1 MFEVIKFSKKS
12 KARLGI
18 IKTFHGEI
26 KTPAFVPVATK
37 GTIKALPQIF
47 FKEIGIQL
55 AFVNT
60 YHLVNHPGA
69 EIIDKAGGIH
79 KYANLNL
86 PLMSDSG
93 GFQVFSLA
101 QKKRVKLRNDEET
114 ILVKIEEDRVVFR
127 SNFNNKELE
136 FTPEKSI
143 DYQIKIGADLV
154 MAFDECI
161 TYPTTYDYAKKATQ
175 RTHSWLL
182 RCLDYFSKNKK
193 NYQYIYG
200 IIQGS
205 VFEDLR
211 KESAKFVINQPV
223 DGIAVGG
230 VSVGES
236 KEEMRLAVNW
246 ISDYLPK
253 DKPVH
258 LLGVGRIDDIIDLVV
273 YGIDTFDCSEP
284 TRIARTGWLYQ
295 INDENNLKDFL
306 TIIDIE
312 KNIYKEN
319 FEKVDQK
326 CNCYVC
332 QNFTKAYLH
341 HLFKEKE
348 ILASVLATY
357 HNLYLM
363 ERFFEKIREEI
374 ANDKL

>member
-18 IKTFHGEI
+18 IKTSHGEI
-26 KTPAFVPVATK
+26 QTPAFVPVATK
-37 GTIKALPQIF
+37 GTIKALPQKF
-47 FKEIGIQL
+47 FKEIGIQV

-93 GFQVFSLA
+93 GFQVFSLS
-101 QKKRVKLRNDEET
+101 QKKRVKLSSGEEA
-114 ILVKIEEDRVVFR
+114 ILVKIEEDKVVFR
-127 SNFNNKELE
+127 SNFNNQELE
-136 FTPEKSI
+136 FSSEKSI
-143 DYQIKIGADLV
+143 DYQIKIGADII

-175 RTHSWLL
+175 RTHNWLL
-182 RCLDYFSKNKK
+182 RCLNYFSKNKK
-193 NYQYIYG
+193 DYQYLYG

-211 KESAKFVINQPV
+211 KESAKFVVNQPV
-223 DGIAVGG
+223 DGIAIGG

-236 KEEMRLAVNW
+236 KEEMRMVVSW

-253 DKPVH
+253 EKPVH
-258 LLGVGRIDDIIDLVV
+258 LLGVGRVDDILDLVV

-284 TRIARTGWLYQ
+284 TRIARTGWIYQ
-295 INDENNLKDFL
+295 INDENNLKNFL
-306 TIIDIE
+306 TTIDIE

-319 FEKVDQK
+319 FENIDQK

-348 ILASVLATY
+348 ILAYILATY

-363 ERFFEKIREEI
+363 ERLFEKIREKI
-374 ANDKL
+374 ANDEL

>member
-253 DKPVH
+253 ERPVH

-284 TRIARTGWLYQ
+284 TRIARTGWIYQ

-348 ILASVLATY
+348 ILAYILATY